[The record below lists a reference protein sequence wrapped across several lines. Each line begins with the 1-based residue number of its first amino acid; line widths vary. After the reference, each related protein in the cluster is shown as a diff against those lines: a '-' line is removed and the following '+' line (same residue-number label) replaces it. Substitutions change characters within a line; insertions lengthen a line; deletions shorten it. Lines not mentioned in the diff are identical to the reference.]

1 MLFRSE
7 MARGDDVQY
16 RNWATPPAAIQ
27 LLRAI
32 QEGQGLSSSSRALL
46 QEFMFAS
53 VPGPRRIRGLL
64 PAGTRV
70 AHKTGTSRT
79 LGGLTRATNDVGIVL
94 LPDARHLAVAVFVAD
109 SKADEATREAVIAR
123 VARAAWDRWS
133 GPPAPRAEG
142 Q

>member
-1 MLFRSE
+1 
-7 MARGDDVQY
+7 
-16 RNWATPPAAIQ
+16 
-27 LLRAI
+27 
-32 QEGQGLSSSSRALL
+32 
-46 QEFMFAS
+46 MFAS
-53 VPGPRRIRGLL
+53 VPGPRRIPGLL

-109 SKADEATREAVIAR
+109 SQADEATREGVIAR

-133 GPPAPRAEG
+133 GQPAARAEG